1 MRCGSRTLG
10 RLPAVGDETLLH
22 IEQTWSEA
30 QGPRLY
36 GFGSRD
42 ERRAFV
48 ATLQKMLTNIRKHE
62 I

>member
-1 MRCGSRTLG
+1 MFRGI
-10 RLPAVGDETLLH
+10 PA
-22 IEQTWSEA
+22 
-30 QGPRLY
+30 
-36 GFGSRD
+36 D